1 MAAGPLYTEDRL
13 CLRQSLKEIEMRPE
27 HDLRR
32 KVIRE
37 WMSFPR
43 DKRQSQEQ
51 AAAFAEKVVQANT
64 IGSHRDDPREIV
76 MAWLSPRVGRTLT
89 PRQPKARRR

>member
-1 MAAGPLYTEDRL
+1 LTSGNWLY
-13 CLRQSLKEIEMRPE
+13 LRQSALKEIEMRPE

-37 WMSFPR
+37 WMLLPR

-51 AAAFAEKVVQANT
+51 AAAFATKVVQANT
-64 IGSHRDDPREIV
+64 IGSHRADPHEIV
-76 MAWLSPRVGRTLT
+76 MGWLSPRVGRTLA
-89 PRQPKARRR
+89 PRQLKARRR

>member
-1 MAAGPLYTEDRL
+1 
-13 CLRQSLKEIEMRPE
+13 MRPE
-27 HDLRR
+27 NELRR

-37 WMSFPR
+37 WMALPR

-51 AAAFAEKVVQANT
+51 AATFATRVVQAST
-64 IGSHRDDPREIV
+64 IGSHRADPHKIV

-89 PRQPKARRR
+89 PRQPKARKR